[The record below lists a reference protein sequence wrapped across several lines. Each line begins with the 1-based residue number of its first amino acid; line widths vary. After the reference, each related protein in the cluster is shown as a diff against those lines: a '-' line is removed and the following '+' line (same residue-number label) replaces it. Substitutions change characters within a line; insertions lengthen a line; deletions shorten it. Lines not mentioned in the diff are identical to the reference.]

1 MPRRRLASDD
11 GGLPWPKGAEMSRTL
26 TLLAG
31 ACTLAIA
38 AGCAAP
44 TNNTPIT
51 STYPTYPTSTYSAS
65 YGQVTNITMVDQK
78 HTSGVGAVLGA
89 VLGGVVGHQIG
100 EGSGKTAAT
109 VAGAVGGAYAG
120 NRVEQN
126 RGTDSAPVYRVDVR
140 FDDGHSE
147 TFNYNDVSGLRVG
160 DRVRTEGGQLYRM

>member
-1 MPRRRLASDD
+1 MAAFL
-11 GGLPWPKGAEMSRTL
+11 GEKEPKMSRTL

-31 ACTLAIA
+31 ACTLALA

-51 STYPTYPTSTYSAS
+51 STPTYPASGYSSS
-65 YGQVTNITMVDQK
+65 YGQVTNIAMVDQK
-78 HTSGVGAVLGA
+78 AQTSGVGAVLGA

-120 NRVEQN
+120 NRIEQN
-126 RGTDSAPVYRVDVR
+126 RGTASAPVYRVDVR

-147 TFNYNDVSGLRVG
+147 SYNYNDLAGLRVG
-160 DRVRTEGGQLYRM
+160 DRVRSEGGQLYRT